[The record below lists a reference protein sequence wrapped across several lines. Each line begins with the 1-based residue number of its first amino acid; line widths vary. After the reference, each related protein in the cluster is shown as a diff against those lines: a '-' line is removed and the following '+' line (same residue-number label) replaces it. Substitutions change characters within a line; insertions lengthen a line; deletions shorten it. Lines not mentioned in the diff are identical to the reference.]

1 MKIFKNSSKLQLL
14 YAVLLFVVV
23 SVPFM
28 FINDLMPLFQKY
40 VEVGNWVAQIIYVL
54 LLIISIV
61 VAPVTMPLFLVSG
74 AIFGVQAAAVYN
86 IIGWS
91 IGAMIAF
98 LIARYFNKS
107 ILSRFILLKKL
118 KKYEQRIPQNMEF
131 MSIILLR
138 MVLPVDILSYA
149 LGLFSNISFIRYML
163 ATIIGVT
170 PFSIIFAYGSD
181 ALINGKYV
189 VFIAIIL
196 LVFLSFF
203 VGIRYIKRQP
213 NC

>member
-107 ILSRFILLKKL
+107 ICL
-118 KKYEQRIPQNMEF
+118 
-131 MSIILLR
+131 
-138 MVLPVDILSYA
+138 DSY
-149 LGLFSNISFIRYML
+149 
-163 ATIIGVT
+163 
-170 PFSIIFAYGSD
+170 
-181 ALINGKYV
+181 
-189 VFIAIIL
+189 
-196 LVFLSFF
+196 
-203 VGIRYIKRQP
+203 
-213 NC
+213 C